1 MMIRNHRN
9 TTIFVLLA
17 AAVVCLAVSVFSAVM
32 CFGDVT
38 VGFVFFTLAFFGAAK
53 YVSYA
58 STLTASRHSG

>member
-1 MMIRNHRN
+1 MMIRYHRN
-9 TTIFVLLA
+9 TIIFVLLA
-17 AAVVCLAVSVFSAVM
+17 AAVLCLAVSAFSAVT

-38 VGFVFFTLAFFGAAK
+38 VGFIFFTLAFVGAAK